1 MADASPQ
8 KNNIVTASM
17 LVIGDEILSGRT
29 QDKNV
34 SYLANRLGE
43 IGIQLKEVRIVTDDE
58 DEIVGAINHLR
69 EKYNYVFTSGG
80 IGPTHDDITADSVA
94 KAFGVSIDFH
104 PQAMDILTRHYEKS
118 DLDFNDA
125 RKRMARIPDG
135 ASLIDN
141 PVSKAPGFRIENV
154 HVMAGVP
161 AIMQAMTESL
171 LPDLQGGAKMKS
183 RTLNVDIPEG
193 KVAEK
198 LGALQER
205 YPEVSM
211 GSYPY
216 FRQGAVGTNLVLRS
230 TDQDE
235 LDQAIAD
242 LLEILKEFGCSV
254 TETT

>member
-43 IGIQLKEVRIVTDDE
+43 IGIQLKEVRIISDDE

-104 PQAMDILTRHYEKS
+104 PEAMDILTRHYEKS

-171 LPDLQGGAKMKS
+171 LPDLQGGAKMQS

-205 YPEVSM
+205 YPDVSM

-230 TDQDE
+230 TDKDE

-242 LLEILKEFGCSV
+242 LLEILKDFGCSV